1 MWAGPSP
8 ITFFRMRNHDQA
20 SVPDRSDTRSCE
32 MMFDTKVCPKG
43 RHKSLEN
50 TAMPRGTLRRI
61 ICASYTLIY
70 TIIFTFY
77 SYIPLLSYPGAC
89 SINLSQNPAL
99 YALAITVTVTEYLL
113 FDTRL
118 HQFLRPGKRYK
129 EWWVDQGT
137 RSSSLRNF

>member
-8 ITFFRMRNHDQA
+8 ITFFRMSNHDQA

-43 RHKSLEN
+43 RHKSPEN

-70 TIIFTFY
+70 TIISTFY
-77 SYIPLLSYPGAC
+77 SYIRVLSYPGAC
-89 SINLSQNPAL
+89 SIILSKIPAL
-99 YALAITVTVTEYLL
+99 HARSNYSYDYRIYPFRYPAAPILT
-113 FDTRL
+113 
-118 HQFLRPGKRYK
+118 PG
-129 EWWVDQGT
+129 EM
-137 RSSSLRNF
+137 L